1 MKSKSLLFLP
11 IIDNENDLSSIA
23 ARIGWYLYPYEQ
35 NIESINL
42 LINLRLPKNL
52 EIGNSFDPAISRR
65 IKMLLPKIN
74 LINKPTLSHDN
85 LKNYTIFIW
94 RDFPNRI
101 NILNGLE
108 EDLDW
113 FDVDNQCNPSESSKY
128 LWLSKTLF
136 GKDIESLDNSLINYR
151 YFLNSGFNSKAYV
164 VGTGPSLSTVLD
176 HDFSDGDVYAAN
188 SIVANKSL
196 FHKLKPKAIVAADPV
211 FHSGCSSYAGE
222 FRKNLIRRLE
232 EFEFFLFIPER
243 DYCIYLSFMPK
254 KYWHKLIGVPY
265 NDCKKY
271 NIDLS
276 KDFYVNG
283 TSNILTLLLLPIAAT
298 HHDVISVVGCDGKN
312 INDNQYFWSH
322 HAQSQFNDY
331 MNSAK
336 TVHPGFFDIDYTE
349 YYLEHLKM
357 LESSIIIV
365 EQAGKKITSMTN
377 SYIPSLHSRYE
388 RVPRDGME
396 NHRGKVADKLKII
409 SISPEARKG
418 GRSLY

>member
-265 NDCKKY
+265 ND
-271 NIDLS
+271 
-276 KDFYVNG
+276 
-283 TSNILTLLLLPIAAT
+283 
-298 HHDVISVVGCDGKN
+298 
-312 INDNQYFWSH
+312 
-322 HAQSQFNDY
+322 
-331 MNSAK
+331 
-336 TVHPGFFDIDYTE
+336 
-349 YYLEHLKM
+349 
-357 LESSIIIV
+357 
-365 EQAGKKITSMTN
+365 
-377 SYIPSLHSRYE
+377 
-388 RVPRDGME
+388 
-396 NHRGKVADKLKII
+396 
-409 SISPEARKG
+409 
-418 GRSLY
+418 